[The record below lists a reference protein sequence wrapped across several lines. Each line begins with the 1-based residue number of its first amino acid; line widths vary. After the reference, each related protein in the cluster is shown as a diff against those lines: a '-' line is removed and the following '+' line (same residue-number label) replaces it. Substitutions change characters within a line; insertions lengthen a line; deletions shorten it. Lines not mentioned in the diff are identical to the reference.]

1 MPFLVLSLCVSC
13 PETGGFSGEVDLRE
27 ADVREKAEQKGLQNA
42 SPYLWRPSQVRKHFS
57 MPFGTAGRLL
67 PYRMMRNGQNR
78 RPANNPR
85 HGIGKMSPKPPED
98 QV

>member
-42 SPYLWRPSQVRKHFS
+42 SPYLRRPSQVRKHFS
-57 MPFGTAGRLL
+57 MPVGTAGSLL
-67 PYRMMRNGQNR
+67 PYRMMSNGQNLS
-78 RPANNPR
+78 PANNPR
-85 HGIGKMSPKPPED
+85 QGIGKGIPKPLEYHT
-98 QV
+98 